1 MAVLHLGKEWL
12 PDERRYLRE
21 YEHECMQHI
30 EKNTFEEEPFVRYFS
45 TWDEY
50 IDILMRFP
58 EEKDWY
64 DADNLPK
71 IAEYYNEHTRTNN
84 RYTNYGKKY
93 EESTSS
99 YSSSYSSSNSSSSDS
114 PSTFLGLGG
123 KDWAVIGGATIL
135 FLLLL
140 RSCSHAEAVDFKE
153 YIEEENNDKIIW
165 EDPTY
170 TPYDI
175 NSEVIRP
182 GDFPAK
188 VKKLIK

>member
-30 EKNTFEEEPFVRYFS
+30 EENTFEEGPFVKYFS

-71 IAEYYNEHTRTNN
+71 IAEYYNEHTS
-84 RYTNYGKKY
+84 TNYRYSDCGKK
-93 EESTSS
+93 EEIA
-99 YSSSYSSSNSSSSDS
+99 SSSSK
-114 PSTFLGLGG
+114 PFTIFGMTGKELVITGG
-123 KDWAVIGGATIL
+123 VAIL
-135 FLLLL
+135 ILLLL
-140 RSCSHAEAVDFKE
+140 RSCVHAEEIDLKE
-153 YIEEENNDKIIW
+153 YLEEENDDKIIW
-165 EDPTY
+165 EDPSY
-170 TPYDI
+170 TSTDI
-175 NSEVIRP
+175 NNEVIRP
-182 GDFPAK
+182 EDFQAK
-188 VKKLIK
+188 VKKLIR